1 MHLAGLGAYAWDYH
15 LMVLRVLAWKNTIG
29 SMENGFGR
37 VLEKCHGLHGEF
49 PGENPERIPFRALGP
64 KKSMESMESMGPM
77 GPGPWGPGPGPGP
90 SLWAADLS
98 KNTSW
103 KKVMCPMLKSCVL

>member
-1 MHLAGLGAYAWDYH
+1 
-15 LMVLRVLAWKNTIG
+15 MVLRVLAWKNTIG

-49 PGENPERIPFRALGP
+49 PGENPEGIPFRALGP

-90 SLWAADLS
+90 FMGGRPQQKHVLEKSDVS
-98 KNTSW
+98 
-103 KKVMCPMLKSCVL
+103 CPMPKNCVV